1 MFYGMTFNE
10 FVRQG
15 RGNTIGEAI
24 IAHDDEYSALKFA
37 NEQWQVENPNDGE
50 SLACR
55 LLVVV
60 DQASKRIAYFQFSDF
75 ETCNKFSQT
84 HDEILWTTDNEYRKW
99 NGNIHL
105 MKY

>member
-10 FVRQG
+10 FVKTG
-15 RGNTIGEAI
+15 SVNTFSDKLT
-24 IAHDDEYSALKFA
+24 AHDDEYSALKFA
-37 NEQWQVENPNDGE
+37 NEQWQIENPNDDE
-50 SLACR
+50 HLACR
-55 LLVVV
+55 LLVIV

-75 ETCNKFSQT
+75 SACNKFAEA
-84 HDEILWTTDNEYRKW
+84 HAEMLWTTNNEYRKW